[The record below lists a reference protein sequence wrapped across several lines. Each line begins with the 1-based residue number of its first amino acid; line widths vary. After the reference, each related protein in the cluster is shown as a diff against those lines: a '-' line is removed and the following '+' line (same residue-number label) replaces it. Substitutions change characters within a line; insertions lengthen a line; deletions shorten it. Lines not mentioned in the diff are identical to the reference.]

1 MVRPINRNPLEGVIM
16 LNNQV
21 VIDRLNGLLADA
33 TVFYQK
39 LRHYHWNVGGNEF
52 FTLHAKFE
60 ELYTAWAVVI
70 DDVAE
75 RILTIEG
82 VPLHTLASML
92 TVTRLHEDESLPA
105 ANEMVDNIIAD
116 IGAIR
121 ARAGEVIAAAD
132 QTGDRGT
139 TNLMDATVDALEKN
153 AWMLH
158 AWKKDRSRS
167 WS

>member
-1 MVRPINRNPLEGVIM
+1 
-16 LNNQV
+16 
-21 VIDRLNGLLADA
+21 
-33 TVFYQK
+33 
-39 LRHYHWNVGGNEF
+39 
-52 FTLHAKFE
+52 
-60 ELYTAWAVVI
+60 
-70 DDVAE
+70 
-75 RILTIEG
+75 
-82 VPLHTLASML
+82 ML